1 MISMWMSGSSCC
13 DLLGVYIDIWH
24 LHWIYPW
31 MFGFG
36 YSPGEI
42 SLHGVRWG
50 ALYRG
55 QDPFW
60 PQVTLVKEV
69 LPPRSSLKR
78 SKLPHFLC
86 FCLLVWPMKWWV
98 LLQADIPTKFCRS
111 CRSALARSW
120 GIESLQRVYLNP
132 CRSLG
137 LWRNVA
143 KSETVESEGLP
154 STKSLWEWVLNL
166 LWASDWGTTHF

>member
-13 DLLGVYIDIWH
+13 DLLGVYIDSDICTGFTHGCLGLVIPPAKSACMVCAEGLFIEVRILFDHKWH
-24 LHWIYPW
+24 WW
-31 MFGFG
+31 
-36 YSPGEI
+36 
-42 SLHGVRWG
+42 
-50 ALYRG
+50 
-55 QDPFW
+55 
-60 PQVTLVKEV
+60 KEFF
-69 LPPRSSLKR
+69 LQEAPKR
-78 SKLPHFLC
+78 SKLPHFFL
-86 FCLLVWPMKWWV
+86 FLSARMTDEI

-166 LWASDWGTTHF
+166 LWASDWELPISSG